1 MISNIFKN
9 IKEISKYILKHK
21 VPNLIFKE
29 LKNCKKHTDK
39 IRKHKLSY
47 LLEHHNAGQN
57 SYQVSVP
64 FNLIEGSFL
73 QSYLIYLGEHYRC
86 KYEKLLLNDTRRT
99 VFMRRNENHFDSYD
113 LWINYTEKNSV
124 NPLHNHQGN
133 LSGVIYLTDCE
144 GSPLIFEN
152 DNFSYDA
159 KKGDVLIFPS
169 AFKHEVERHN
179 SKKTRI
185 SFSFNLEIKGV
196 IKV

>member
-9 IKEISKYILKHK
+9 IEEISKYIVKHQ

-113 LWINYTEKNSV
+113 LWINYTEKNSR
-124 NPLHNHQGN
+124 NILHNHQGN
-133 LSGVIYLTDCE
+133 LSGVIYFTDCE
-144 GSPLIFEN
+144 GSPIIFEN
-152 DNFSYDA
+152 NFSYDG

-169 AFKHEVERHN
+169 AFKHRVERHN
-179 SKKTRI
+179 SKKPRI
-185 SFSFNLEIKGV
+185 SFAFNLEIKGV